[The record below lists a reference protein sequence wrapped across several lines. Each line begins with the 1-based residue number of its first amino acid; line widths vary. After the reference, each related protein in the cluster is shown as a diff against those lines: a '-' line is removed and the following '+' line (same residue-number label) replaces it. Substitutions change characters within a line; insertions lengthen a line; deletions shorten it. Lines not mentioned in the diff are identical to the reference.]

1 MSLFIK
7 KSQKGRFLAYL
18 FVFFF
23 FVGIALLG
31 AALGFIASYSE
42 KLPDISAIEAYRPS
56 ETTKIYS
63 SDGQLLA
70 NFFVEN
76 REIVP
81 FSKIPDSLKLA
92 VLAIEDARFYE
103 HKGVDIVGIFRA
115 AVENFKGKRI
125 VQGGSTITQQLTRN
139 LFLTQKRTLVRKLQE
154 ILLALQLERRY
165 PKDKILEL
173 YLNQIYFGEGA
184 YGVQA
189 AAQTYFAKDV
199 SKLSM
204 AESAMLAGMPKSPG
218 NLSPFT
224 NYEGAKQRQKIV
236 LDKMAEL
243 GFITY
248 EAAEAAKAQKL
259 KFVRGKS
266 GIGGIL
272 RTPYFVTYVR
282 DQLIDEYGA
291 SFFLK
296 GGLRVYTT
304 LNLKL
309 QELADKSVL
318 DGVSNGMKSGMRT
331 SQGALAVVET
341 RTGYVRAL
349 VGGTDF
355 KKSQYNRATQATRQ
369 PGSAF
374 KPFVYVTALE
384 NGYTPYKVLVDAP
397 VSYWIGNR
405 YWSPKNYDH
414 KYRGALQLKTALQWS
429 VNVIAV
435 KLIHEL
441 GPPLVMDYAKR
452 LGITTLDPVRDQT
465 LALALGGLTY
475 GVKPIEMASAF
486 ASFGN
491 EGEYCKPISVKRIV
505 LPTGVVLKENS
516 PSCTQVIAPE
526 TAHTITAMLEN
537 VIKGGTGRRA
547 YIGRPAAGKTGTT
560 SDFKDAWFVGYTP
573 DLSCA
578 VWFGNDNNVPTNHV
592 AGGSLP
598 AMTWAKFMHVAT
610 KGYPVVEFPGGKLI
624 TEGYRKNEERVSIK
638 EKDENKNEAKTTSSK
653 TMVEVEICKESGKV
667 ANAYCPGII
676 VRRYEEGKQ
685 PTAVCTIH
693 GPAKEHERAEDKGA
707 PPSPPKQQPQDNGM
721 VEVDICKISGK
732 LATPYC
738 PEVITKKLPRNKVP
752 TAVCD
757 IHKGE

>member
-1 MSLFIK
+1 MTLFLR

-23 FVGIALLG
+23 FAGIALLG
-31 AALGFIASYSE
+31 AVLGFIASYSE

-70 NFFVEN
+70 SFFIEN

-103 HKGVDIVGIFRA
+103 HKGVDAVGILRA
-115 AVENFKGKRI
+115 LYENVKGKRI

-139 LFLTQKRTLVRKLQE
+139 LFLTQKRTFVRKLQE

-189 AAQTYFAKDV
+189 ATQTYFAKDV
-199 SKLSM
+199 SKLTL
-204 AESAMLAGMPKSPG
+204 AESAMLAGLPKSPG
-218 NLSPFT
+218 KISPFA
-224 NYEGAKQRQKIV
+224 NYDAARQRQKVV

-243 GFITY
+243 GFVTY
-248 EAAEAAKAQKL
+248 ETAEAAKAEKL
-259 KFVRGKS
+259 KLVRGKS
-266 GIGGIL
+266 GTNGIY
-272 RTPYFVTYVR
+272 RTPYFVTFVR
-282 DQLIDEYGA
+282 DQLIEEYGA
-291 SFFLK
+291 AFFLK

-304 LNLKL
+304 INLKL
-309 QELADKSVL
+309 QELADKAIL
-318 DGVSNGMKSGMRT
+318 DGVSNGMKSGLRI

-341 RTGYVRAL
+341 KTGYVRAL

-374 KPFVYVTALE
+374 KPFVYVAALE
-384 NGYTPYKVLVDAP
+384 NGYTPFKVLVDGP
-397 VSYWIGNR
+397 TSYWIGNR

-414 KYRGALQLKTALQWS
+414 KYRGALTLKSALQWS

-491 EGEYCKPISVKRIV
+491 EGSHCIPIAVKRVV
-505 LPTGVVLKENS
+505 LPTGVVLKEN
-516 PSCTQVIAPE
+516 PPQCTQVIAPE
-526 TAHTITAMLEN
+526 TANTITAMLEN

-547 YIGRPAAGKTGTT
+547 FIGRPAAGKTGTT
-560 SDFKDAWFVGYTP
+560 SEFKDAWFVGYTP

-578 VWFGNDNNVPTNHV
+578 VWYGNDNNVPTNHV

-598 AMTWAKFMHVAT
+598 AMTWAKFMRAAT
-610 KGYPVVEFPGGKLI
+610 KGYPVVDFPGGKLI
-624 TEGYRKNEERVSIK
+624 TEGYRKNENISIK
-638 EKDENKNEAKTTSSK
+638 EKEYHTEKETSNSK
-653 TMVEVEICKESGKV
+653 ATVEVEICKASGKV
-667 ANAYCPGII
+667 ANAYCPNI
-676 VRRYEEGKQ
+676 VVRNYEDGKQ
-685 PTAVCTIH
+685 PGAVCTLH
-693 GPAKEHERAEDKGA
+693 GPAPEHGRTDEHTSSTPSSK
-707 PPSPPKQQPQDNGM
+707 PPSSGSDM

-738 PEVITKKLPRNKVP
+738 PEVITKTLPRSQVP
-752 TAVCD
+752 GSACD